1 MPKNIK
7 GTSTLAGKNV
17 QNSESIGNLTADTI
31 RANTV
36 ISTNATITNL
46 TNVELQNATTNI
58 ATLQTSKQD
67 VITETT
73 NIQLAELE
81 VNDKI
86 KFQFGVTDDDKTLIE
101 RGDANGKLKFTA
113 NNVFFHDDTDTEVF
127 AIKNNGDL
135 NCFDNSIDNVLD
147 IDFNGSSLITQLSNK
162 QDTITAGTGLSFT
175 GDTLNAEVTQAEL
188 DAKQDVITAGTGLSF
203 TGDTLNAEVTQAEL
217 DAKQDLILDST
228 DIELND
234 LTVNDT
240 IFFQKSGSSDS
251 NTNIT
256 RSSAGGK
263 MRFNADG
270 YAFKNETNGNNL
282 LVISDSGTCTCV
294 SVQADFYSD
303 LTNTELNSLDGI
315 TSNVQTQLDGKQA
328 TITSS
333 TALSCAS
340 INLNSGDITNG
351 GDGAFSSITLNGSDL
366 QGKIDDKA
374 DAFGLLLPL
383 ELDQSA
389 FPNPALKLNYNTT
402 QFEVDGDELKLTGD
416 MGTIPVSGITSLT
429 VRSIELHNST
439 NNLSF
444 LDFGGGDFRFRQLY
458 NQTNNTFTMTIDD
471 SSGEN
476 PENKMQISRT
486 QVQILNA
493 ELDLNDNDVVGVADM
508 QSTANIRF
516 YVDGDTT
523 GSANYTLDLKS
534 DGDADFND
542 GSLINVEAVS
552 TSNYPTTA
560 ILRMASF
567 NTPNTNSTSSG
578 LYGSD
583 SYLNSFSTAVG
594 TDLEI
599 ELGTSF
605 VSSSSGIFTIDEAG
619 TFKITCTINGDNAAV
634 NDRVVLGFYISK
646 NDDSSAWQSRAD
658 QFGMMYLR
666 DDNFG
671 QGGSC
676 SFTSIRTLA
685 LNDTIRIKTKFGQ
698 GSNNWQ
704 ETRDDG
710 DIDVWANITFEKL
723 F

>member
-7 GTSTLAGKNV
+7 GTSSLANKNV

-31 RANTV
+31 RTNTLV
-36 ISTNATITNL
+36 ATNATITNL
-46 TNVELQNATTNI
+46 TNTELQTATSDI

-67 VITETT
+67 VITEST

-86 KFQFGVTDDDKTLIE
+86 KFQFGTTDDEKTLIE

-135 NCFDNSIDNVLD
+135 NCFNNEIDNVAD
-147 IDFNGSSLITQLSNK
+147 IELNGTSLVTQLSNK
-162 QDTITAGTGLSFT
+162 QDTITAGTGLAFVGS
-175 GDTLNAEVTQAEL
+175 TLNAEVTQTEL
-188 DAKQDVITAGTGLSF
+188 DAKQNTIT
-203 TGDTLNAEVTQAEL
+203 
-217 DAKQDLILDST
+217 DAT

-240 IFFQKSGSSDS
+240 IFFQRNNSSDT
-251 NTNIT
+251 NCNIT
-256 RSSAGGK
+256 RSSSGGK

-282 LVISDSGTCTCV
+282 LVISDSGTCTTV
-294 SVQADFYSD
+294 SVQADFFSGI
-303 LTNTELNSLDGI
+303 TNTELDYLDGA
-315 TSNVQTQLDGKQA
+315 TSNIQTQINGKQA

-351 GDGAFSSITLNGSDL
+351 GDGAFSTITLNGSDL
-366 QGKIDDKA
+366 QDKIDDKA
-374 DAFGLLLPL
+374 DAFGLLMPL
-383 ELDQSA
+383 ELDQDA
-389 FPNPALKLNYNTT
+389 FPNPALKLNYDTT
-402 QFEVDGDELKLTGD
+402 QFEVDSNNNLKLTGAF
-416 MGTIPVSGITSLT
+416 GSIPVTGVNSLT
-429 VRSIELHNST
+429 VKSIEINNST
-439 NNLSF
+439 NLAAHF
-444 LDFGGGDFRFRQLY
+444 IDFGTGDFRLRQTY
-458 NQTNNTFTMTIDD
+458 NENNNNLQFQLKDANAANNQKKLQINYDTVQIFNSNFDVQTNDI
-471 SSGEN
+471 
-476 PENKMQISRT
+476 I
-486 QVQILNA
+486 
-493 ELDLNDNDVVGVADM
+493 GVADM

-523 GSANYTLDLKS
+523 GSANYTLDLKA

-578 LYGSD
+578 LYGND

-605 VSSSSGIFTIDEAG
+605 VSSDTGIFTIDEAG

-685 LNDTIRIKTKFGQ
+685 LNDTIRIKTKYGQ
-698 GSNNWQ
+698 GGNNWQ

-710 DIDVWANITFEKL
+710 DVDVWANITFEKL